1 MRQLFI
7 VAYDVSDP
15 KRLYRVHKRLLGFG
29 EPQQYSIFLCLLS
42 PKELILM
49 MDAVEEVIKKSE
61 DRIMV
66 VNLGPEG
73 KSTENRI
80 TCIGMKKELPSRSA
94 IIV

>member
-1 MRQLFI
+1 MRQIFI

-29 EPQQYSIFLCLLS
+29 EPQQYSIFMCLLS

-49 MDAVEEVIKKSE
+49 MDAIEEEIKKSE
-61 DRIMV
+61 DRVMV
-66 VNLGPEG
+66 VNLGPES

-80 TCIGMKKELPSRSA
+80 TFIGSKMAFPTREA

>member
-1 MRQLFI
+1 MRQIFI

-29 EPQQYSIFLCLLS
+29 EPQQYSIFMCLLS

-49 MDAVEEVIKKSE
+49 MDAIEEEIKKSE
-61 DRIMV
+61 DRVMV
-66 VNLGPEG
+66 VNLGPES

-80 TCIGMKKELPSRSA
+80 TFIGMKKELPSREA